1 MERIHTSAKSLFL
14 ISVVAGMAVWGA
26 FAAFETEP
34 WDVPL
39 GWVALGALGLFFG
52 FIGKGNPIL
61 WPLGIF
67 LGEALFGLG
76 SLAKSV
82 FFYSG
87 GGANFFFPLGLV
99 FLVPFTIPAF
109 LGSFAGFGLRKVIG
123 ARRQRADGGER

>member
-1 MERIHTSAKSLFL
+1 
-14 ISVVAGMAVWGA
+14 VWGA
-26 FAAFETEP
+26 FAVFKTEP

-39 GWVALGALGLFFG
+39 GWIVLAGLGLIFG

-76 SLAKSV
+76 SLAKSL

-87 GGANFFFPLGLV
+87 GGVNFFFPLGLM
-99 FLVPFTIPAF
+99 FLVPFTIPA
-109 LGSFAGFGLRKVIG
+109 LIGSFAGFGLRKVIENGTAG
-123 ARRQRADGGER
+123 AR